1 MRFFINRRSWLLGP
15 DIGFPVKETAPR
27 DSIIGASRVKD
38 GTSVQ
43 VSGNRVLVG
52 RRVPDRSV
60 VEAIPD
66 RGVPDHD
73 AQQVLV
79 DGSLGQRGDGGGGGG
94 ALGPKQDGVRRC
106 RRGHWETL
114 LENILSALYSYGSG
128 FSLPATVPGHLRS
141 S

>member
-1 MRFFINRRSWLLGP
+1 M
-15 DIGFPVKETAPR
+15 
-27 DSIIGASRVKD
+27 
-38 GTSVQ
+38 
-43 VSGNRVLVG
+43 G
-52 RRVPDRSV
+52 RRVPDRRV

-94 ALGPKQDGVRRC
+94 ALGSKQDGVRRC
-106 RRGHWETL
+106 RRGDWETL
-114 LENILSALYSYGSG
+114 VEYILAALYGYGSG
-128 FSLPATVPGHLRS
+128 FSLPATVPSHLRS